1 MKSWSK
7 KCKQVIHDSV
17 YFRYN
22 LGYLYYYYIYI
33 YLFFIICLHNPH
45 HVVLYMNMQHFDSGE
60 RSIQILKSKST
71 DPTLW
76 KYFYYEWDFPESKS
90 NLKVKVAPRFI
101 SQKSKTT
108 HSAEKNNTCQSFLT
122 KILWGFFTSAELC
135 CILLYSI

>member
-1 MKSWSK
+1 M
-7 KCKQVIHDSV
+7 
-17 YFRYN
+17 YN
-22 LGYLYYYYIYI
+22 LGYLHNYYIYI

-90 NLKVKVAPRFI
+90 CT
-101 SQKSKTT
+101 KSYFSK
-108 HSAEKNNTCQSFLT
+108 K
-122 KILWGFFTSAELC
+122 
-135 CILLYSI
+135 